1 MGGYR
6 LPFAGRPILR
16 EQSAIPELLM
26 RQGDAA
32 ADAAHRSGAIWGG
45 AVQQLG
51 QIGGQAVQQVQMAK
65 RDAAATAA
73 IEGWDGKDPRMLLGS
88 MMKIYG
94 PQDGPRAAEA
104 VLAFHSMSGQADERD
119 FEGLLKMAPF
129 VAGLSDPMLERFG
142 PAIKQRVGGV
152 LVKRFGLSPE
162 QVEAMTPAE
171 IREGAKSLLG
181 PQKQP
186 EGFTLSEGQTR
197 FGPDGQP
204 IANVPKPPPE
214 VKPPDPRVVGR
225 SLVSPDG
232 KVIYRDPESPSQPP
246 VDPLHQVDVNGVAT
260 WLPRSQAAG
269 KPAAQAQR
277 TVTGAERT
285 ALGFYNRAKQA
296 SEDITPIEEK
306 IAGAGMASQIQ
317 LQNAP
322 NFLQTETQQQYRQ
335 AQRAFTEA
343 RLRKES
349 GAAIPDHE
357 YANDARTYFAQPGDS
372 PEVMAQKRAARE
384 VVLQGLQ
391 YGAGKAYEE
400 YYGEAPPTPRNQALR
415 VNGPVDINAPP
426 TVGKPKQIKNDA
438 DYDALPS
445 GAEFV
450 GPDGKRR
457 RKP

>member
-1 MGGYR
+1 MVPYARAPYREGGDNITR
-6 LPFAGRPILR
+6 
-16 EQSAIPELLM
+16 LLM
-26 RQGDAA
+26 EQGRLR
-32 ADAAHRSGAIWGG
+32 ADSAQRSGDIWGQT
-45 AVQQLG
+45 VQSLG
-51 QIGGQAVQQVQMAK
+51 QQAGGAIEAHQMAK
-65 RDAAATAA
+65 RDAALDAA
-73 IEGWDGKDPRMLLGS
+73 LKTWDGKDPRALFDSLKMLDPMSRAKVTEGMVGIMRLGQ
-88 MMKIYG
+88 KDEAQERENWALAVKGAAALPFPVFAANWATIKERLG
-94 PQDGPRAAEA
+94 PGAQKYVGVGELPE
-104 VLAFHSMSGQADERD
+104 QADEQTYN
-119 FEGLLKMAPF
+119 MARQL
-129 VAGLSDPMLERFG
+129 AQQFG
-142 PAIKQRVGGV
+142 
-152 LVKRFGLSPE
+152 
-162 QVEAMTPAE
+162 
-171 IREGAKSLLG
+171 GAKA
-181 PQKQP
+181 P

-204 IANVPKPPPE
+204 VANVPSAPPKPAG
-214 VKPPDPRVVGR
+214 PRVVGR
-225 SLVSPDG
+225 SLVDDSG

-357 YANDARTYFAQPGDS
+357 YANDAKTYFAQPGDG
-372 PEVMAQKRAARE
+372 PELMAQKRAARQ

-400 YYGEAPPTPRNQALR
+400 YYGEAPPTPRNQMR

-426 TVGKPKQIKNDA
+426 TVGPKRIKNDA
-438 DYDALPS
+438 DYDSLPS
-445 GAEFV
+445 GAEFI